1 MGNYFSYMRIST
13 KEERGKQKYTRQE
26 NSLQRYARTKNI
38 DYVFE
43 FKEDASGK
51 SFTNRSEWNRLE
63 KIIQFG
69 DTIVFKD
76 ITRFTREAENGYAK
90 YMELMSKGVNLVFLD
105 NPTLSTDYI
114 KELISTAK
122 NMNFLEKTIN
132 EMLVKVLLAS
142 ELTRAEQERLAISQ
156 RTKDGMAASPNKAGR
171 KLGQLDKMSDA
182 LKADIE
188 VYLSDRSIKQV
199 DLMNKYKI
207 SRNTLKKYISL
218 LTDASMLSR
227 HAFLYEKKK

>member
-1 MGNYFSYMRIST
+1 MILTGGNAMSNYFAYMRIST

-63 KIIQFG
+63 KIIQPN

-76 ITRFTREAENGYAK
+76 ITRFTRESENGYIK
-90 YMELMSKGVNLVFLD
+90 YMELMAKGINLIFLD

-132 EMLVKVLLAS
+132 EMLVKVLLAA
-142 ELTRAEQERLAISQ
+142 ELTRAEQERLTISQ

-171 KLGQLDKMSDA
+171 KVGQLDKMTEA
-182 LKADIE
+182 LENDIRR
-188 VYLSDRSIKQV
+188 YLTDRSIKQV

-207 SRNTLKKYISL
+207 IRNTLKKYISL
-218 LTDASMLSR
+218 LADTN
-227 HAFLYEKKK
+227 

>member
-1 MGNYFSYMRIST
+1 MILTGGNAMSNYFAYMRIST

-63 KIIQFG
+63 KIIQPN

-76 ITRFTREAENGYAK
+76 ITRFTRESENLYINYLLLMAK
-90 YMELMSKGVNLVFLD
+90 CINLIFLD

-132 EMLVKVLLAS
+132 EMLVKVLLAA
-142 ELTRAEQERLAISQ
+142 ELTRAEQERLTISQ

-171 KLGQLDKMSDA
+171 KVGQLDKMTEA
-182 LKADIE
+182 LENDIRR
-188 VYLSDRSIKQV
+188 YLTDRSIKQV

-218 LTDASMLSR
+218 LADTN
-227 HAFLYEKKK
+227 

>member
-1 MGNYFSYMRIST
+1 MSNYFAYMRIST

-63 KIIQFG
+63 KIIQPN

-76 ITRFTREAENGYAK
+76 ITRFTRESENGYIK
-90 YMELMSKGVNLVFLD
+90 YMELMAKGINLIFLD

-132 EMLVKVLLAS
+132 EMLVKVLLAA
-142 ELTRAEQERLAISQ
+142 ELTRAEQERLTISQ

-171 KLGQLDKMSDA
+171 KVGQLDKMTEA
-182 LKADIE
+182 LENDIRR
-188 VYLSDRSIKQV
+188 YLTDRSIKQV
-199 DLMNKYKI
+199 DLMNKYKN

-218 LTDASMLSR
+218 LADTN
-227 HAFLYEKKK
+227 

>member
-1 MGNYFSYMRIST
+1 MILTGGNAMSNYFAYMRIST

-63 KIIQFG
+63 KIIQPN

-76 ITRFTREAENGYAK
+76 ITRFTRESENRYIK
-90 YMELMSKGVNLVFLD
+90 YMELMAKGINLIFLD

-132 EMLVKVLLAS
+132 EMLVKVLLAA
-142 ELTRAEQERLAISQ
+142 ELTRAEQERLTISQ

-171 KLGQLDKMSDA
+171 KVGQLDKMTEA
-182 LKADIE
+182 LENDIRR
-188 VYLSDRSIKQV
+188 YLTDRSIKQV

-218 LTDASMLSR
+218 LADTN
-227 HAFLYEKKK
+227 

>member
-1 MGNYFSYMRIST
+1 MILTGGNAMSNYFAYMRIST

-63 KIIQFG
+63 KIIQPN

-76 ITRFTREAENGYAK
+76 ITRFTRESENGYIK
-90 YMELMSKGVNLVFLD
+90 YMELMAKGINLIFLD

-132 EMLVKVLLAS
+132 EMLVKVLLAA
-142 ELTRAEQERLAISQ
+142 ELTRAEQERLTISQ

-171 KLGQLDKMSDA
+171 KVGQLDKMTEA
-182 LKADIE
+182 LENDIRR
-188 VYLSDRSIKQV
+188 YLTDRSIKQV

-207 SRNTLKKYISL
+207 SRNTLNMYISL
-218 LTDASMLSR
+218 LADTN
-227 HAFLYEKKK
+227 

>member
-1 MGNYFSYMRIST
+1 MILTGGNAMSNYFAYMRIST

-26 NSLQRYARTKNI
+26 NSLERYARNQGI
-38 DYVFE
+38 DYVIQFR
-43 FKEDASGK
+43 EDASGK
-51 SFTNRSEWNRLE
+51 SFINRSEWNRLE
-63 KIIQFG
+63 KIIQPN

-76 ITRFTREAENGYAK
+76 ITRFTRESENGYIK
-90 YMELMSKGVNLVFLD
+90 YMELMAKGINLIFLD

-132 EMLVKVLLAS
+132 EMLVKVLLAA
-142 ELTRAEQERLAISQ
+142 ELTRAEQERLTISQ

-171 KLGQLDKMSDA
+171 KVGQLDKMTEA
-182 LKADIE
+182 LENDIRR
-188 VYLSDRSIKQV
+188 YLTDRSIKQV

-218 LTDASMLSR
+218 LADTN
-227 HAFLYEKKK
+227 

>member
-1 MGNYFSYMRIST
+1 MILTGGNAMSNYFAYMRIST

-63 KIIQFG
+63 KIIQPN

-76 ITRFTREAENGYAK
+76 ITRFTRESENGYIK
-90 YMELMSKGVNLVFLD
+90 YMELMAKGINLIFLD

-132 EMLVKVLLAS
+132 EMLVKVLLAA
-142 ELTRAEQERLAISQ
+142 ELTRAEQESLTISQ

-171 KLGQLDKMSDA
+171 KVGQLDKMTEA
-182 LKADIE
+182 LENDIRR
-188 VYLSDRSIKQV
+188 YLTDRSIKQV

-218 LTDASMLSR
+218 LADTN
-227 HAFLYEKKK
+227 

>member
-1 MGNYFSYMRIST
+1 MILTGGNAMSNYFAYMRIST

-63 KIIQFG
+63 KIIQPN

-76 ITRFTREAENGYAK
+76 ITRFTRESENGYIK
-90 YMELMSKGVNLVFLD
+90 YMELMAKGINLIFLD

-122 NMNFLEKTIN
+122 NMNFLDKTIN
-132 EMLVKVLLAS
+132 EMLVKVLLAA
-142 ELTRAEQERLAISQ
+142 ELTRAEQERLTISQ

-171 KLGQLDKMSDA
+171 KVGQLDKMTEA
-182 LKADIE
+182 LENDIRR
-188 VYLSDRSIKQV
+188 YLTDRSIKQV

-218 LTDASMLSR
+218 LADTN
-227 HAFLYEKKK
+227 

>member
-63 KIIQFG
+63 KIIQPN

-76 ITRFTREAENGYAK
+76 ITRFTRESENGYIK
-90 YMELMSKGVNLVFLD
+90 YMELMAKGINLIFLD

-132 EMLVKVLLAS
+132 EMLVKVLLAA
-142 ELTRAEQERLAISQ
+142 ELTRAEQERLTISQ

-171 KLGQLDKMSDA
+171 KVGQLDKMTEA
-182 LKADIE
+182 LENDIRR
-188 VYLSDRSIKQV
+188 YLTDRSIKQV

-218 LTDASMLSR
+218 LADTN
-227 HAFLYEKKK
+227 

>member
-1 MGNYFSYMRIST
+1 MTVIGGIVMGNYFSYMRIST

-63 KIIQFG
+63 KIIQPN

-76 ITRFTREAENGYAK
+76 ITRFTRESENGYIK
-90 YMELMSKGVNLVFLD
+90 YMELMEKGIHLIFLD
-105 NPTLSTDYI
+105 NPTLSTGYI
-114 KELISTAK
+114 KDLISTAK

-132 EMLVKVLLAS
+132 EMLVKVLLAA
-142 ELTRAEQERLAISQ
+142 ELTRAEEERLTISQ

-171 KLGQLDKMSDA
+171 KIGQLDKMTEA
-182 LKADIE
+182 LENDIRR
-188 VYLSDRSIKQV
+188 YLKDRSIKQV

-218 LTDASMLSR
+218 LADA
-227 HAFLYEKKK
+227 K

>member
-26 NSLQRYARTKNI
+26 NSLQRFARNQGI

-51 SFTNRSEWNRLE
+51 SFTKRSEWTRLE
-63 KIIQFG
+63 KIIRSG

-90 YMELMSKGVNLVFLD
+90 YMELMTNNINLIFLD

-114 KELISTAK
+114 RRLISTA
-122 NMNFLEKTIN
+122 NSMNFLEKTIN
-132 EMLVKVLLAS
+132 EMLVKVLLAA
-142 ELTRAEQERLAISQ
+142 ELTRAEEERFTLSQ

-171 KLGQLDKMSDA
+171 KAGQLDKMTES
-182 LKADIE
+182 LKDDITT
-188 VYLSDRSIKQV
+188 YLSDRSIKQI

-207 SRNTLKKYISL
+207 SRNTLKKYINLVRS
-218 LTDASMLSR
+218 TDIN
-227 HAFLYEKKK
+227 

>member
-1 MGNYFSYMRIST
+1 MILTGGNAMSNYFAYMRIST

-63 KIIQFG
+63 KIIQPN
-69 DTIVFKD
+69 DTIVFND
-76 ITRFTREAENGYAK
+76 ITRFTRESENGYIK
-90 YMELMSKGVNLVFLD
+90 YMELMAKGINLIFLD

-132 EMLVKVLLAS
+132 EMLVKVLLAA
-142 ELTRAEQERLAISQ
+142 ELTRAEQERLTISQ

-171 KLGQLDKMSDA
+171 KVGQLDKMTEA
-182 LKADIE
+182 LENDIRR
-188 VYLSDRSIKQV
+188 YLTDRSIKQV

-218 LTDASMLSR
+218 LADTN
-227 HAFLYEKKK
+227 

>member
-1 MGNYFSYMRIST
+1 MILTGGNAMSNYFAYMRIST

-63 KIIQFG
+63 KIIQPN

-76 ITRFTREAENGYAK
+76 ITRFTRESENGYIK
-90 YMELMSKGVNLVFLD
+90 YMELIAKGINLIFLD

-132 EMLVKVLLAS
+132 EMLVKVLLAA
-142 ELTRAEQERLAISQ
+142 ELTRAEQERLTISQ

-171 KLGQLDKMSDA
+171 KVGQLDKMTEA
-182 LKADIE
+182 LENDIRR
-188 VYLSDRSIKQV
+188 YLTDRSIKQV

-218 LTDASMLSR
+218 LADTN
-227 HAFLYEKKK
+227 

>member
-1 MGNYFSYMRIST
+1 MILTGGNAMSNYFAYMRIST

-63 KIIQFG
+63 KIIQPN

-76 ITRFTREAENGYAK
+76 ITRFTRESENGYIK
-90 YMELMSKGVNLVFLD
+90 YMELMAKGINLIFLD

-132 EMLVKVLLAS
+132 EMLVKVLLAA
-142 ELTRAEQERLAISQ
+142 ELTRAEQE
-156 RTKDGMAASPNKAGR
+156 
-171 KLGQLDKMSDA
+171 
-182 LKADIE
+182 
-188 VYLSDRSIKQV
+188 
-199 DLMNKYKI
+199 
-207 SRNTLKKYISL
+207 
-218 LTDASMLSR
+218 
-227 HAFLYEKKK
+227 

>member
-1 MGNYFSYMRIST
+1 MSNYFAYMRIST

-63 KIIQFG
+63 KIIQPN

-76 ITRFTREAENGYAK
+76 ITRFTRESENGYIK
-90 YMELMSKGVNLVFLD
+90 YMELMAKGINLIFLD

-132 EMLVKVLLAS
+132 EMLVKVLLAA
-142 ELTRAEQERLAISQ
+142 ELTRAEQERLTISQ

-171 KLGQLDKMSDA
+171 KVGQLDKMTEA
-182 LKADIE
+182 LENDIRR
-188 VYLSDRSIKQV
+188 YLTDRSIKQV

-218 LTDASMLSR
+218 LADTN
-227 HAFLYEKKK
+227 

>member
-63 KIIQFG
+63 KIIQPN

-76 ITRFTREAENGYAK
+76 ITRFTRESENGYIK
-90 YMELMSKGVNLVFLD
+90 YMELMEKGIHLIFLD
-105 NPTLSTDYI
+105 NPTLSTGYI
-114 KELISTAK
+114 KDLISTAK

-132 EMLVKVLLAS
+132 EMLVKVLLAA
-142 ELTRAEQERLAISQ
+142 ELTRAEEERLTISQ

-171 KLGQLDKMSDA
+171 KIGQLDKMTEA
-182 LKADIE
+182 LENDIRR
-188 VYLSDRSIKQV
+188 YLKDRSIKQV

-218 LTDASMLSR
+218 LADA
-227 HAFLYEKKK
+227 K

>member
-1 MGNYFSYMRIST
+1 MTVIGEIVMGNYFSYMRIST

-26 NSLQRYARTKNI
+26 NSLERYARNQGI
-38 DYVFE
+38 DYVIQFR
-43 FKEDASGK
+43 EDASGK
-51 SFTNRSEWNRLE
+51 SFINRSEWNRLE
-63 KIIQFG
+63 KIIQSG

-90 YMELMSKGVNLVFLD
+90 YMKLMSKGINLVFLD

-114 KELISTAK
+114 KNLIVTAK
-122 NMNFLEKTIN
+122 NMNFLEKTIS
-132 EMLVKVLLAS
+132 EMLVKVLLAA
-142 ELTRAEQERLAISQ
+142 ELTRAEQERLTISQ
-156 RTKDGMAASPNKAGR
+156 RTRDGMAASPNKAGR

-218 LTDASMLSR
+218 LADTN
-227 HAFLYEKKK
+227 

>member
-1 MGNYFSYMRIST
+1 MILTGGNAMSNYFAYMRIST

-63 KIIQFG
+63 KIIQPN

-76 ITRFTREAENGYAK
+76 ITRFTRESENGYIK
-90 YMELMSKGVNLVFLD
+90 YMELMAKGINLIFLD

-132 EMLVKVLLAS
+132 EMLVKVLLAA
-142 ELTRAEQERLAISQ
+142 ELTRAEQERLTISQ

-171 KLGQLDKMSDA
+171 KVGQLDKMTEA
-182 LKADIE
+182 LENDIRR
-188 VYLSDRSIKQV
+188 YLTDRSIKQV

-218 LTDASMLSR
+218 LADTN
-227 HAFLYEKKK
+227 

>member
-63 KIIQFG
+63 KIIQPN

-76 ITRFTREAENGYAK
+76 ITRFTRESENGYIK
-90 YMELMSKGVNLVFLD
+90 YMELMEKGIHLIFLD
-105 NPTLSTDYI
+105 NPTLSTGYI
-114 KELISTAK
+114 KDLISTAK

-132 EMLVKVLLAS
+132 EMLVKVLLAA
-142 ELTRAEQERLAISQ
+142 ELTRAEEERLTISQ

-171 KLGQLDKMSDA
+171 KIGQLDKMTDA

-199 DLMNKYKI
+199 NLMNKYKI

-218 LTDASMLSR
+218 IVDT
-227 HAFLYEKKK
+227 KIN

>member
-1 MGNYFSYMRIST
+1 MTVIGGIVMGNYFSYMRIST

-63 KIIQFG
+63 KIIQPN

-76 ITRFTREAENGYAK
+76 ITRFTRESENGYIK
-90 YMELMSKGVNLVFLD
+90 YMELMEKGIHLIFLD
-105 NPTLSTDYI
+105 NPTLSTGYI
-114 KELISTAK
+114 KDLISTAK

-132 EMLVKVLLAS
+132 EMLVKVLLAA
-142 ELTRAEQERLAISQ
+142 ELTRAEEERLTISQ

-171 KLGQLDKMSDA
+171 KVGQLDKMTEA
-182 LKADIE
+182 LENDIRR
-188 VYLSDRSIKQV
+188 YLTDRSIKQV

-218 LTDASMLSR
+218 LADA
-227 HAFLYEKKK
+227 K

>member
-1 MGNYFSYMRIST
+1 MILTGGNAMSNYFAYMRIST

-63 KIIQFG
+63 KIIQPN

-76 ITRFTREAENGYAK
+76 ITRFTRESENGYIK
-90 YMELMSKGVNLVFLD
+90 YMELMAKGINLIFLD

-132 EMLVKVLLAS
+132 EMLVKVLLAA
-142 ELTRAEQERLAISQ
+142 ELTRAEQERLTISQ

-171 KLGQLDKMSDA
+171 KVGQLDKMTEV
-182 LKADIE
+182 LENDIRR
-188 VYLSDRSIKQV
+188 YLTDRSIKQV

-218 LTDASMLSR
+218 LADTN
-227 HAFLYEKKK
+227 

>member
-1 MGNYFSYMRIST
+1 MILTGGNAMSNYFAYMRIST

-63 KIIQFG
+63 KIIQPN

-76 ITRFTREAENGYAK
+76 ITRFTRESENGYIK
-90 YMELMSKGVNLVFLD
+90 YMELMEKGIHLIFLD
-105 NPTLSTDYI
+105 NPTLSTGYI
-114 KELISTAK
+114 KDLISTAK

-132 EMLVKVLLAS
+132 EMLVKVLLAA
-142 ELTRAEQERLAISQ
+142 ELTRAEEERLTISQ

-171 KLGQLDKMSDA
+171 KLGQLDKMTEA
-182 LKADIE
+182 LKNDIRR
-188 VYLSDRSIKQV
+188 YLTDKSIKQV

-218 LTDASMLSR
+218 LADT
-227 HAFLYEKKK
+227 K

>member
-1 MGNYFSYMRIST
+1 MILTGGNAMSNYFAYMRIST

-63 KIIQFG
+63 KIIQPN

-76 ITRFTREAENGYAK
+76 ITRFTRESENGYIK
-90 YMELMSKGVNLVFLD
+90 YMELMAKGINLIFLD

-132 EMLVKVLLAS
+132 EMLVKVLLAA
-142 ELTRAEQERLAISQ
+142 ELTRAEQERLTISQ
-156 RTKDGMAASPNKAGR
+156 RTKDGMAASPNNAGR
-171 KLGQLDKMSDA
+171 KVGQLDKMTEA
-182 LKADIE
+182 LENDIRR
-188 VYLSDRSIKQV
+188 YLTDRSIKLV
-199 DLMNKYKI
+199 DLMNKYII

-218 LTDASMLSR
+218 LADTN
-227 HAFLYEKKK
+227 

>member
-1 MGNYFSYMRIST
+1 MTVIGGTVMGNYFSYMRIST

-43 FKEDASGK
+43 FKEDVSGK

-63 KIIQFG
+63 KIIQSG
-69 DTIVFKD
+69 DTVVFKD
-76 ITRFTREAENGYAK
+76 ITRFTREAENGYTK
-90 YMELMSKGVNLVFLD
+90 YMELMSKGINLVFLD
-105 NPTLSTDYI
+105 TPTLSTDYI
-114 KELISTAK
+114 KNLIVTAK
-122 NMNFLEKTIN
+122 NMNFLEKTIS
-132 EMLVKVLLAS
+132 EMLVKVLLAA
-142 ELTRAEQERLAISQ
+142 ELTRAEQERLTISQ
-156 RTKDGMAASPNKAGR
+156 RTRDGMAASPNKAGR

-218 LTDASMLSR
+218 IVDT
-227 HAFLYEKKK
+227 KIN

>member
-26 NSLQRYARTKNI
+26 KSLQRYARTENI

-51 SFTNRSEWNRLE
+51 SFINRYEWNRLE
-63 KIIQFG
+63 KIIQSG

-90 YMELMSKGVNLVFLD
+90 YMELMSKGINLVFLD

-114 KELISTAK
+114 KNLIVTAK
-122 NMNFLEKTIN
+122 NMNFLEKTIS
-132 EMLVKVLLAS
+132 EMLVKVLLAA
-142 ELTRAEQERLAISQ
+142 ELTRAEQERLTISQ

-171 KLGQLDKMSDA
+171 KIGQLDKMTEA
-182 LKADIE
+182 LENDIRR
-188 VYLSDRSIKQV
+188 YLKDRSIKQV

-218 LTDASMLSR
+218 IADA
-227 HAFLYEKKK
+227 K

>member
-1 MGNYFSYMRIST
+1 MILTGGNAMSNYFAYMRIST

-63 KIIQFG
+63 KIIQPN

-76 ITRFTREAENGYAK
+76 ITRFTRESENGYIK
-90 YMELMSKGVNLVFLD
+90 YMELMAKGINLIFLD

-132 EMLVKVLLAS
+132 EMLVKVLLAA
-142 ELTRAEQERLAISQ
+142 ELTRAEQERLTISQ

-171 KLGQLDKMSDA
+171 KVGQLDKMTEA
-182 LKADIE
+182 LENDIRR
-188 VYLSDRSIKQV
+188 YLTDKSIKQV

-218 LTDASMLSR
+218 LADTN
-227 HAFLYEKKK
+227 

>member
-1 MGNYFSYMRIST
+1 MTAIGGTVMGNYFSYMRIST

-26 NSLQRYARTKNI
+26 NSLERYARNQGI
-38 DYVFE
+38 DYVIQFR
-43 FKEDASGK
+43 EDASGK
-51 SFTNRSEWNRLE
+51 SFINRSEWNRLE
-63 KIIQFG
+63 KIIQSG

-76 ITRFTREAENGYAK
+76 ITRFTREAENGYTK
-90 YMELMSKGVNLVFLD
+90 YMELMSKGINLVFLD

-114 KELISTAK
+114 KNLIVTAK
-122 NMNFLEKTIN
+122 NMNFLEKTIS
-132 EMLVKVLLAS
+132 EMLVKVLLAA
-142 ELTRAEQERLAISQ
+142 ELTRAEQERLTISQ
-156 RTKDGMAASPNKAGR
+156 RTRDGMAASPKKAGR

-218 LTDASMLSR
+218 IVDT
-227 HAFLYEKKK
+227 KIN